1 VAGPSPASFSRPSR
15 HRPPGSTPAASRIYD
30 LPAAHSDQLCA
41 ASGAWSPISGTAQN
55 GSACVLSDLPS
66 IQRVT
71 GDRLILKTER
81 HSRSGATGQPAAP
94 LAAGQG
100 SAVSDTTL
108 STARARRDRTSA
120 SCRRRVHVPGTV
132 ARSSQ
137 PTPKPAHRAR
147 RPSSFSILRRSRLVG
162 RPAPRSRAA
171 TGTASSGGGGGG
183 LLSM

>member
-1 VAGPSPASFSRPSR
+1 MLEGLRLLIGTARDAEPTRK
-15 HRPPGSTPAASRIYD
+15 PGSE
-30 LPAAHSDQLCA
+30 LPTRRSSLR
-41 ASGAWSPISGTAQN
+41 STSISNG
-55 GSACVLSDLPS
+55 GSARVLSDLPS

-71 GDRLILKTER
+71 GDRLIVKTER

-120 SCRRRVHVPGTV
+120 SCRRRVHVPSTV
-132 ARSSQ
+132 ARYSQ

-162 RPAPRSRAA
+162 RPAPRSRGA
-171 TGTASSGGGGGG
+171 TGTASSGGSGGG